1 MQIQRPFAVVTP
13 TLDGDILAT
22 LVPVDAWFTT
32 GQLHRVLP
40 DRSQA
45 GIRNTLTRLAEQGV
59 VEFEQV
65 GATRRYRLNR
75 DHIAADAL
83 RGLANMRTT
92 LLGRME
98 ALIQTWTVPPV
109 YAAVFGSTVR
119 GQMRP
124 DSDLD
129 VFIVRPDRTA
139 DAEAWDAQISD
150 FSSKVTRWTGNDT
163 RVLEMSEIEVVAGT
177 VASGGRA
184 QDPVLVAI
192 ATEGL
197 TIYGSTTWLRQL
209 IRNRRTSRVKDQ
221 RL

>member
-1 MQIQRPFAVVTP
+1 MGAAVV
-13 TLDGDILAT
+13 
-22 LVPVDAWFTT
+22 
-32 GQLHRVLP
+32 
-40 DRSQA
+40 
-45 GIRNTLTRLAEQGV
+45 RLAIADEAAFGHHLHHDGV
-59 VEFEQV
+59 
-65 GATRRYRLNR
+65 
-75 DHIAADAL
+75 AL
-83 RGLANMRTT
+83 H
-92 LLGRME
+92 
-98 ALIQTWTVPPV
+98 
-109 YAAVFGSTVR
+109 
-119 GQMRP
+119 
-124 DSDLD
+124 
-129 VFIVRPDRTA
+129 RTA